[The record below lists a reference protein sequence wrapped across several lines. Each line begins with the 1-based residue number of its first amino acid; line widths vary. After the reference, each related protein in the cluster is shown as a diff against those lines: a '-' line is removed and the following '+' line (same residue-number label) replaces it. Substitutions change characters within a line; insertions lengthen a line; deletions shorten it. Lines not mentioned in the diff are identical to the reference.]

1 MSVRSEPPRAP
12 LRAVFFDVGGT
23 LVRSKAARWRIL
35 HGALLPLGFMVAEAD
50 ANRAYRRLD
59 TEYAGRTFPPER
71 GVEGSRRFW
80 TEYDR
85 SLLSILTIPYS
96 QKADDAIQTAFAE
109 FVSRPTGENY
119 EAFPDALPC
128 LLAIRNAGL
137 KTGAIS
143 NADGRLSAILRATGL
158 DEQFDLVVN
167 SSEERIA
174 KPDPRIFRIALDR
187 LGVHAE
193 ESVHVGDLYHFDVL
207 GARAVGIRPV
217 LIDRGTGES
226 HDDED
231 LSLCEVVRSLDELP
245 VLLGL

>member
-1 MSVRSEPPRAP
+1 M
-12 LRAVFFDVGGT
+12 RAVFFDVGGT
-23 LVRSKAARWRIL
+23 VVRSKAARWRIL
-35 HGALLPLGFMVAEAD
+35 QGALLPLGITIAEAD

-59 TEYAGRTFPPER
+59 TEYAGLTYPTDRET
-71 GVEGSRRFW
+71 GAGRRFW
-80 TEYDR
+80 TGYDR
-85 SLLSILTIPYS
+85 RLLSILDIPYS
-96 QKADDAIQTAFAE
+96 QKADDAIQSAFE
-109 FVSRPTGENY
+109 DLVSRPTGENY

-128 LLAIRNAGL
+128 LLAIRSAGL

-143 NADGRLSAILRATGL
+143 NADGRLSGILRATGL
-158 DEQFDLVVN
+158 EEHFDLVVN

-187 LGVHAE
+187 LGVRAE

-217 LIDRGTGES
+217 LIDRGAGES
-226 HDDED
+226 HEDED

-245 VLLGL
+245 GLLGL